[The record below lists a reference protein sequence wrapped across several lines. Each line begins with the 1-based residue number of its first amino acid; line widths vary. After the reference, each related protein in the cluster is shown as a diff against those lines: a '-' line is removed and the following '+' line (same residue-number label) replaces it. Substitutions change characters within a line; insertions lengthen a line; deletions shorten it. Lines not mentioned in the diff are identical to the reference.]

1 MFRARL
7 PSIFITS
14 HKRHACQGICTLSPL
29 HAAMRFAKT
38 RNATSK
44 VLPLP
49 REMTL
54 EVSKVLRPKTAAHLL
69 KMARKICAWHT
80 SRVSTRHD
88 ARGNVT
94 KRHDCHA
101 NEGTRCLEARKVTTG
116 HRHACHA
123 MFCKARYRHGHTA
136 IARTRVD
143 GCERLRTV
151 AQRLANTASTPK
163 PAGWNGNPC
172 YAFGKNVNKCIH
184 TIPNFITYQRK

>member
-94 KRHDCHA
+94 KRQGCHA
-101 NEGTRCLEARKVTTG
+101 NEGTRCLEAPKVTTG
-116 HRHACHA
+116 HRYACHA
-123 MFCKARYRHGHTA
+123 MFCKARYRPSRGH
-136 IARTRVD
+136 ARTAANGCATSGKHSFNPQTTRVKREPLLRIREK
-143 GCERLRTV
+143 CEQMHSYYSKLHYI
-151 AQRLANTASTPK
+151 
-163 PAGWNGNPC
+163 PA
-172 YAFGKNVNKCIH
+172 
-184 TIPNFITYQRK
+184 